1 MPSEAEEL
9 MHGETEASEV
19 EDPHWTLGAGLALL
33 AFIIKRALVIKFPW
47 LRSIP
52 DKMVLYPIIYA
63 LAFCSV
69 FSFPVIKRVYQA
81 IRRV

>member
-33 AFIIKRALVIKFPW
+33 AFIIKR
-47 LRSIP
+47 
-52 DKMVLYPIIYA
+52 
-63 LAFCSV
+63 
-69 FSFPVIKRVYQA
+69 VYQT